1 MDRSELRTWRYL
13 SLSTTCWQHPINAAS
28 GAKYL
33 QSSKTPPS
41 RPWTLERW
49 RHGILA
55 ARLRVS
61 IWLFSNCERSATA
74 AGRPK
79 SLHGA
84 ADSRLQ
90 RLRNPYAMEGIMG
103 GRACA
108 KPRRTW
114 ASRAAVRAES
124 RREQQ
129 FYRFVCLLGVD
140 EFVCFVCCAD
150 SSRGTMVR
158 SGRRMTMVLSS
169 AMSGT
174 LKRESS
180 TKRYHALTKSLRPF
194 ASLVLCV

>member
-1 MDRSELRTWRYL
+1 MDWSELRTRCHL
-13 SLSTTCWQHPINAAS
+13 SLRPTWQRPINAVPC
-28 GAKYL
+28 AKYL
-33 QSSKTPPS
+33 QSIKTPPS
-41 RPWTLERW
+41 RPWTLERG

-61 IWLFSNCERSATA
+61 IWPLSHCERSATA

-90 RLRNPYAMEGIMG
+90 QLRNIYAMEGIMG

-129 FYRFVCLLGVD
+129 FYRFVCVLGID
-140 EFVCFVCCAD
+140 GLVCVVCWAD
-150 SSRGTMVR
+150 NSQGTMAR
-158 SGRRMTMVLSS
+158 SANRMTMVLCS
-169 AMSGT
+169 AMSET

-180 TKRYHALTKSLRPF
+180 TKRYHALTRSLRPF
-194 ASLVLCV
+194 ASLVLCA